1 MAQVGRISGG
11 LLQNNLLRLGATT
24 GANQNLTFRNVSAA
38 SGGAAIL
45 HLDVI
50 NGKIGI
56 NNDAPS
62 TELHVLGTTRIFDPN
77 ASGTNGFLTAESN
90 INIADLNIQ
99 NSTIQ
104 PLGGTNNIIF
114 DSAGVITSTNV
125 KTEELYIDDN
135 YIESINSNSN
145 IELQPNGT
153 GSTEIFSNLNV
164 RGDLH
169 SFSDITADGN
179 IVFGDNLPS
188 DTVIIK
194 AEINSDVIPDVDN
207 VYTLGNTSKRWIQIE
222 SVLLNGQETTGDDA
236 LISGVNINMRQG
248 KIWFVAKNGS
258 NSNVGDHP
266 QGPFETIDYAVTQ
279 ASTGDTIYV
288 FPGVYEESCPI
299 TIPQG
304 VTLHGHDQ
312 RNTIIEPASSQST
325 TDIFLLNGETALTN
339 FTIRNFY
346 YDNVNDVGYAFR
358 FAPGGKVT
366 SRSPY
371 IQNVTVSTKGSTV
384 TAGDPLG
391 FIAGDAGRGI
401 LADGAVLAADTRE
414 ASLLF
419 HAITLIVP
427 NADALVM
434 TNGVRIEWL
443 NSFTYYANR
452 GFYATNGSGRVDDNL
467 QTHYGAEVRS
477 IGSAN
482 IYGNYGAVA
491 DGADTLMYLIM
502 HNFGYVGTGSDSSN
516 DDTLTIQA
524 NEVVETNNGR
534 IQYQS
539 QSHSGDFRVGDNFL
553 IDFEKG
559 SQTFNI
565 NDVPV
570 VGVDTITVTTGS
582 DVSYLDLQYIQ
593 TGNLRLI
600 GNSLASISGDMNI
613 DSASGLINLNGN
625 VNIDQNLDVSGDIT
639 IGGTL
644 IRFGNNQNLDV
655 ITFESGIDSNL
666 TPKTT
671 DTYNIGSSSLRWDD
685 VWLTQVLNDNI
696 NATNNFIET
705 TESNSNLE
713 LRASG
718 TGQILISDSVT
729 LGGNLTVTT
738 GSTEFAGITD
748 VNDNLTLTNF
758 SQVGDLSITG
768 NVSLTESLT
777 VNGSS
782 QFEDILFSGNVVTTT
797 LTNSDLELRA
807 SGTGNL
813 LIPNNNVSI
822 TNKLTVSNTF
832 TTGDLT
838 SVSNIS
844 AEVFTNNDLTILD
857 NNITAITGNLE
868 LSATGNVVFDNAVQI
883 DNNLTVTTDL
893 TTINNNLSVTGL
905 LDHTGNRTQI
915 GNYSQTGNLDVSGI
929 VNLNS
934 QVQLEEILID
944 DNFITTT
951 STNANLELR
960 ASGTGVVRLETTDI
974 QTNLT
979 ATGVDANSLTA
990 TTINS
995 ATLNT
1000 ATITIA
1006 GNKILS
1012 NVGDLIL
1019 EGFGPNAADA
1029 SSISVQFNDFI
1040 AEQNLS
1046 VVALTT
1052 NLQALDITGS
1062 LTQTGNRSQ
1071 VGDYNLTGNLLVD
1084 GDIDITKSAQ
1094 FEEILI
1100 DDNFITTTSSNADLE
1115 LRASGTGQ
1123 IIVPNNN
1130 VTITNNLDVN
1140 NSITLNQVQNTTS
1153 INTEIF
1159 RTDELDISDNT
1170 ITTTQ
1175 SNADLTLRANGT
1187 GEVYV
1192 PSNDVEITNNLT
1204 VNGITDLQTTNING
1218 TLTHT
1223 GDKTQGSTITVPVTF
1238 NNIINRPAGLDTNYL
1253 SDYAFE
1259 NMDKD
1264 NTGQYAI
1271 VGISGADSPY
1281 LSGGNWGVV
1290 HIIEIS
1296 TGNVVQTIENPLNFN
1311 GTDAENR
1318 DAFFGQGLAI
1328 HGDIA
1333 VISAPQQNV
1342 LDAQGTIVT
1351 ANSGV
1356 VHIFNWVTNTYLHT
1370 IEPVTPSANLQ
1381 FGIDVAFDGNV
1392 IAIGTGNPL
1401 GVEQWLW
1408 GGVGNPSATSRGGT
1422 YSVPSAQYPIDGLRF
1437 SDLGV
1442 FDNHLFI
1449 GYRGGFSIHTALTR
1463 QTLATHTD
1471 ANIRP
1476 QFHPFQRLR
1485 TDVYNGTLVIGAYNL
1500 SSSQTLYIVDLPNQ
1514 TWTTLSSPAGTDSW
1528 SEGVAINQD
1537 YIIVGDPSDPQ
1548 ATVSGEGRVYVY
1560 DRDTLTLESIIDSSD
1575 NLTNVATNRAALG
1588 QNIILSKTTNDA
1600 IISASYYTV
1609 GSNTREGVAL
1619 SYTFGATTI
1628 SPATVQIT
1636 GDMTVSG
1643 LLDVPNIDFENIDF
1657 DENVI
1662 TTVDSNS
1669 DLELRAAGTGKV
1681 IVPSNDVE
1689 FTQNVNILGNTSA
1702 AIINSATTV
1711 TADLFNNN
1719 NYLNIYDNNIL
1730 ATTIQDPN
1738 TDIVLSATGN
1748 IVSNADNNEFNQN
1761 LDVDGTTT
1769 LADTNVNG
1777 SLTYIGDLT
1786 QTGNVTVNGNV
1797 AFNGKLTVDRQVQFE
1812 NVALDDNIITTVD
1825 SNSDLELRAVGTGKV
1840 VISSSNILAENNFT
1854 VQGLT
1859 TTNGIDNGINITS
1872 YSFETDTGLEIRDN
1886 IITHTVTNSNISLDG
1901 TEVQFNS
1908 VTELNQN
1915 LTVDVQTNFTNTD
1928 IGVVGDE
1935 NTTILNHTGNR
1946 NITGDFNIPTY
1957 NFSLSGQ
1964 TSVTGTGRFG
1974 DIKLEQNVIRQT
1986 AIPNGNLELRAS
1998 GTGKVLVPNNN
2009 VEITNNLSVS
2019 GTITSSDI
2027 VNASDINTDLLEVQ
2041 SLRIYDN
2048 NVDAVGTNKD
2058 IVLETSGTG
2067 TVLIDTNDAEFGQ
2080 DLTATNYTL
2089 GAMSVNGTIT
2099 HVGDRID
2106 NGILF
2111 LSGASSE
2118 LNVIG
2123 TLDAGPTTQTLG
2135 NLRFGT
2141 IGPAEGIQAQS
2152 GSDIILRSTNNIVF
2166 DGDLSFSYNNISA
2179 QTITSNNIN
2188 NTLAI
2193 NSNAFETSDITIT
2206 QDKIESVST
2215 GTDLI
2220 IQPTGKLHVPSN
2232 NVFINQDLNVTGT
2245 TTVQD
2250 LEVKYGTVD
2259 PKQINHVGDR
2269 TVNDFTTT
2277 GNLIVTGNIVAAEVQ
2292 FEEININ
2299 DNTITTTSSNA
2310 YLELR
2315 ANGTGEVQFDAN
2327 SKIAQNLY
2335 LNGVSDI
2342 TQLTAQYVQTDKF
2355 ETNDIEI
2362 YDNRIQTTN
2371 TDSDLELSGAGT
2383 GSVDV
2388 EDISFNTNTI
2398 SSTQSITFE
2407 VDGNI
2412 DVSDAP
2418 ATKLPS
2424 GTTAQKTVNT
2434 RGDIRFNTQTG
2445 LFEGFTTV
2453 PVAFSGIY
2461 SADRLTS
2468 VDATKTSNQI
2478 VFTQQGVQTASI
2490 QPDNFFISGIELPQ
2504 MSINNSTIG
2513 VSQTNTDL
2521 TFENGTGVF
2530 NIEDITIE
2538 DSKIIN
2544 NTNNALEIKNNSS
2557 GYYTV
2562 LVSNTGVLIPSGP
2575 SADRTS
2581 VEIGD
2586 TRWNTDNQIL
2596 ETFDGN
2602 TYIASAGLSN
2612 NITPAEFDDLLFE
2625 YTLIFG

>member
-62 TELHVLGTTRIFDPN
+62 TELHVLGTTRIFDPS
-77 ASGTNGFLTAESN
+77 ATGTNGFLTAESN

-153 GSTEIFSNLNV
+153 GSTEIISNLNV

-188 DTVIIK
+188 DTVTIK
-194 AEINSDVIPDVDN
+194 AEVSSNIIPDVDN

-325 TDIFLLNGETALTN
+325 TDIFLLNGETALSN

-452 GFYATNGSGRVDDNL
+452 GFYAINGSGRVDDNL

-600 GNSLASISGDMNI
+600 GNSLVSISGDMNI

-705 TESNSNLE
+705 TQSNSNLE

-758 SQVGDLSITG
+758 SQVGDLNITG

-777 VNGSS
+777 VDGSV
-782 QFEDILFSGNVVTTT
+782 QFEDVLFSGNVVTTT

-857 NNITAITGNLE
+857 NNITAITGDLE

-883 DNNLTVTTDL
+883 DNNLTVTTGL

-905 LDHTGNRTQI
+905 LDHTGNRTQV

-934 QVQLEEILID
+934 QVQLEEILVD

-960 ASGTGVVRLETTDI
+960 ASGTGVVRLETTDV

-1071 VGDYNLTGNLLVD
+1071 VGDYNLTGNLSVD
-1084 GDIDITKSAQ
+1084 GEIDITKSAQ

-1100 DDNFITTTSSNADLE
+1100 DDNFITTTSSNANLE

-1140 NSITLNQVQNTTS
+1140 NSVTLNQVQNTTS

-1192 PSNDVEITNNLT
+1192 PSNNVEITNNLT
-1204 VNGITDLQTTNING
+1204 VNGVTDLRITNING

-1223 GDKTQGSTITVPVTF
+1223 GNKTQ
-1238 NNIINRPAGLDTNYL
+1238 
-1253 SDYAFE
+1253 
-1259 NMDKD
+1259 
-1264 NTGQYAI
+1264 
-1271 VGISGADSPY
+1271 
-1281 LSGGNWGVV
+1281 
-1290 HIIEIS
+1290 
-1296 TGNVVQTIENPLNFN
+1296 TGNA
-1311 GTDAENR
+1311 D
-1318 DAFFGQGLAI
+1318 
-1328 HGDIA
+1328 
-1333 VISAPQQNV
+1333 
-1342 LDAQGTIVT
+1342 
-1351 ANSGV
+1351 
-1356 VHIFNWVTNTYLHT
+1356 
-1370 IEPVTPSANLQ
+1370 
-1381 FGIDVAFDGNV
+1381 
-1392 IAIGTGNPL
+1392 
-1401 GVEQWLW
+1401 
-1408 GGVGNPSATSRGGT
+1408 
-1422 YSVPSAQYPIDGLRF
+1422 
-1437 SDLGV
+1437 
-1442 FDNHLFI
+1442 
-1449 GYRGGFSIHTALTR
+1449 
-1463 QTLATHTD
+1463 
-1471 ANIRP
+1471 
-1476 QFHPFQRLR
+1476 
-1485 TDVYNGTLVIGAYNL
+1485 
-1500 SSSQTLYIVDLPNQ
+1500 
-1514 TWTTLSSPAGTDSW
+1514 
-1528 SEGVAINQD
+1528 
-1537 YIIVGDPSDPQ
+1537 
-1548 ATVSGEGRVYVY
+1548 
-1560 DRDTLTLESIIDSSD
+1560 
-1575 NLTNVATNRAALG
+1575 
-1588 QNIILSKTTNDA
+1588 
-1600 IISASYYTV
+1600 
-1609 GSNTREGVAL
+1609 
-1619 SYTFGATTI
+1619 
-1628 SPATVQIT
+1628 IT
-1636 GDMTVSG
+1636 GDMTISG
-1643 LLDVPNIDFENIDF
+1643 LLNVPNIDFENIDF

-1669 DLELRAAGTGKV
+1669 DLELRAAGSGKV
-1681 IVPSNDVE
+1681 IVPNNDVE
-1689 FTQNVNILGNTSA
+1689 FTQNVNILGNLQVN
-1702 AIINSATTV
+1702 IINSATTV
-1711 TADLFNNN
+1711 TADLFNNYD
-1719 NYLNIYDNNIL
+1719 YLHIYDNNIL
-1730 ATTIQDPN
+1730 ATTLLDPN
-1738 TDIVLSATGN
+1738 TDIELSATGN
-1748 IVSNADNNEFNQN
+1748 IVSNADNNKFNQN

-1769 LADTNVNG
+1769 IADTNVNG

-1786 QTGNVTVNGNV
+1786 QTGNVIVNGNV

-1840 VISSSNILAENNFT
+1840 LISSSNILAENNFT

-1859 TTNGIDNGINITS
+1859 TTNGINNGINITS

-1935 NTTILNHTGNR
+1935 NTTILTHTGNR

-1986 AIPNGNLELRAS
+1986 TIPDGNLELRAS

-2009 VEITNNLSVS
+2009 VEITNDLLIS
-2019 GTITSSDI
+2019 GTLTSSNI
-2027 VNASDINTDLLEVQ
+2027 QNVSNVNADLLETQ
-2041 SLRIYDN
+2041 SLRLYDN
-2048 NVDAVGTNKD
+2048 NVDAYGTNTD
-2058 IVLETSGTG
+2058 IILDANGTG
-2067 TVLIDTNDAEFGQ
+2067 SVVIDTNDAEFSQ
-2080 DLTATNYTL
+2080 NLSATNYTL
-2089 GAMSVNGTIT
+2089 GGMSINGTIT
-2099 HVGDRID
+2099 HVGDRTD

-2111 LSGASSE
+2111 LSGGSSE

-2123 TLDAGPTTQTLG
+2123 TLDAGPSTQTLG

-2141 IGPAEGIQAQS
+2141 IGPAEGITAQA
-2152 GSDIILRSTNNIVF
+2152 GSDIILRSTNNVVF
-2166 DGDLSFSYNNISA
+2166 DGDLAFSHNNINV
-2179 QTITSNNIN
+2179 QNITSNTIS
-2188 NTLAI
+2188 
-2193 NSNAFETSDITIT
+2193 NSGTITANAFETADITIT
-2206 QDKIESVST
+2206 QNKIESVTT
-2215 GTDLI
+2215 GTDLFFM
-2220 IQPTGKLHVPSN
+2220 PTTGNKVHVPSN

-2259 PKQINHVGDR
+2259 PKQITHVGDR

-2277 GNLIVTGNIVAAEVQ
+2277 GNLTVTGNIVAAEVQ

-2299 DNTITTTSSNA
+2299 DNTITTTSSSA

-2315 ANGTGEVQFDAN
+2315 ANGSGEVQFDAN

-2342 TQLTAQYVQTDKF
+2342 TQLTTQYVQTDKL

-2407 VDGNI
+2407 VDGNV

-2434 RGDIRFNTQTG
+2434 QGDIRFNNQTG

-2468 VDATKTSNQI
+2468 VDATSTSNQI

-2490 QPDNFFISGIELPQ
+2490 QPDNFFISGIVLPQ
-2504 MSINNSTIG
+2504 MYINNSTIG
-2513 VSQTNTDL
+2513 VSQADTDL

-2562 LVSNTGVLIPSGP
+2562 LVSNSGVLIPAGP

-2586 TRWNTDNQIL
+2586 TRWNTDDQIL